1 MFSKNTFFFILKN
14 KKQFYSCQMYFPIFC
29 YREQKIVLEK
39 SYQTSSYSPQL
50 KFNNELRWLK

>member
-1 MFSKNTFFFILKN
+1 MFSKNTFFLFLKTKNNFIVVK
-14 KKQFYSCQMYFPIFC
+14 CIFLFFC
-29 YREQKIVLEK
+29 SGEQKIVLEK